1 MFENL
6 IKNKDSDIAI
16 VASPDHPVLVTPPD
30 GLVAK
35 NGKIA
40 AYYKLLST
48 EKKSPKNL
56 LSRLALCRY
65 ALPTHTQH
73 ILIANE
79 NNDSSVIDKV
89 YSSFDRVIE
98 LNDLNQS
105 LLLLNESPNNLSVER
120 ATVGRDKHYVKYNLL
135 YELSIQQL
143 RDDEPEERRVLDVN
157 TDNYEKAIYSNWFGR
172 FDEKPI
178 KGKSYESKYFSKTS
192 NGYFSTPDFVNSK
205 RRFDLLRRLCISSL
219 QIDSIYEDGVLSKV
233 THESKLILSQ
243 NLPGYTH
250 DELKGL
256 RGAAFAGLGLSH
268 AKSYDSADRYSEY
281 INYRFERGLHEY
293 SKKKNR
299 YNKRNNNR

>member
-1 MFENL
+1 M
-6 IKNKDSDIAI
+6 IKSKDSDIAI
-16 VASPDHPVLVTPPD
+16 VASPDHPVLITPPD

-35 NGKIA
+35 NGKIS

-79 NNDSSVIDKV
+79 YNNSSVIDKI

-98 LNDLNQS
+98 LYDLNQS
-105 LLLLNESPNNLSVER
+105 LLLLNEPPNKISVER
-120 ATVGRDKHYVKYNLL
+120 STIGRDEHYVKYNLL

-143 RDDEPEERRVLDVN
+143 RDDESEVRKVLDVN
-157 TDNYEKAIYSNWFGR
+157 TDDYKKAIYSNWFDKL
-172 FDEKPI
+172 DERSR
-178 KGKSYESKYFSKTS
+178 KGKSYESKYFAKTS

-205 RRFDLLRRLCISSL
+205 RRFDLLRRLCLSSL
-219 QIDSIYEDGVLSKV
+219 QLDSTYEDGVLSKV
-233 THESKLILSQ
+233 SEESKLILSQ
-243 NLPGYTH
+243 NLPGYRH

-268 AKSYDSADRYSEY
+268 ARSYDSANRYSEY
-281 INYRFERGLHEY
+281 LNYRFERGLHEY